1 MRDILAHFITLA
13 FEAVETLWRDR
24 VVRLDAMHDT
34 GLKIRE
40 THCASLG
47 SPLRD
52 YYISDAANTVIT
64 PLNVPLPDTT
74 ARIL

>member
-1 MRDILAHFITLA
+1 MSNILAHLIALA
-13 FEAVETLWRDR
+13 LEAVETLWRDR

-34 GLKIRE
+34 GLEIRGA
-40 THCASLG
+40 HCASLG

-52 YYISDAANTVIT
+52 HYISDAANTVMT

-74 ARIL
+74 ARIS

>member
-1 MRDILAHFITLA
+1 MRDILAHFVTLPL
-13 FEAVETLWRDR
+13 ETVETLWRDR

-34 GLKIRE
+34 GLEIRGA
-40 THCASLG
+40 HCASLG

-52 YYISDAANTVIT
+52 HYLSDTANTLMT